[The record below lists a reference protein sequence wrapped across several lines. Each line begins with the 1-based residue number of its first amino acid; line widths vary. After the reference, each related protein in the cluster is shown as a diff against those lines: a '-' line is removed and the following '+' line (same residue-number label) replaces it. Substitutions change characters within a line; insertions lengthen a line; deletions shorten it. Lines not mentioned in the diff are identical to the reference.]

1 MFVIRMQYISK
12 RHNNT
17 RPRWFADREQL
28 PFLSVFRPSICW
40 LANHFFWKFKRINF
54 IFLFAAQYFFTLRSK
69 KDNEEFEDTRWFC
82 LHCCE
87 KETNTII
94 NWKIHFA
101 IRTNIFV
108 LLSQIGMRLC
118 CVHCSEKEE
127 QSPPSLHLHKS
138 IGIGADGKQL
148 ANFKVLDAL
157 GTLNLL
163 NIFVTLHP
171 ESIPVSDG

>member
-87 KETNTII
+87 KETNTIS

-101 IRTNIFV
+101 IWTNIFFFYFLKLV
-108 LLSQIGMRLC
+108 CGFAVC
-118 CVHCSEKEE
+118 T
-127 QSPPSLHLHKS
+127 
-138 IGIGADGKQL
+138 
-148 ANFKVLDAL
+148 AL
-157 GTLNLL
+157 RKRSNLL
-163 NIFVTLHP
+163 QACTCTSQLELVLTENN
-171 ESIPVSDG
+171 